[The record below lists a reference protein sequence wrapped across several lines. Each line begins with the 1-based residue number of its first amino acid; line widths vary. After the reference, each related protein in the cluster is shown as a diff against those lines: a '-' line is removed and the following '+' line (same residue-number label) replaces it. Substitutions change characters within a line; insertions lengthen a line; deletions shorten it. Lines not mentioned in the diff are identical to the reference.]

1 MVCDMIHVKSHD
13 MTCAIYMLRLQLFQ
27 DHMSLSDRVKD
38 GGISACV
45 GFANGERLMVEC
57 VMVAL
62 GIADME
68 KVAPVTAGVI
78 NTQKEEDPHRTPKMK
93 PLQELEA
100 TYANFWEYALTELSK
115 TPSGRL
121 GCGHPA
127 RNLRQSRCS
136 WPTYNLDETE
146 LTALRLREQA
156 MDRYTIAFLSCKKQ
170 SRCSWPTYD
179 LDETEL
185 AALRLREQAVERY
198 TIAILSRKVRFSL
211 FPSLE
216 RGTTGRKGNK
226 TSIRRAYSKKK
237 SILSWPAHVLQDRL
251 AENLILQATQAFQL
265 RRADVLAWKKR
276 SREPG
281 ILSWPIPELQDR
293 LAEDI
298 TLQVQ
303 LRRAEVLALSTW
315 LWKFS
320 NRSCKRSGDLLL
332 LKWQTQ
338 RLAARQ
344 VEDILLLAT
353 QAFQLRRAEM
363 QASQL
368 RRAVRGGNL
377 LLLKWPT
384 ARRVAASQVEEI
396 LLRAMQAFQLR
407 KAKVLASSNLKIV
420 EL

>member
-13 MTCAIYMLRLQLFQ
+13 MTCAIYMLRLHLFQ
-27 DHMSLSDRVKD
+27 NHMSLSDRGKD
-38 GGISACV
+38 GGISACI

-78 NTQKEEDPHRTPKMK
+78 NTQKEEDPHRTPKMR

-100 TYANFWEYALTELSK
+100 MYANFWEYALTELSK

-127 RNLRQSRCS
+127 RNLRQ
-136 WPTYNLDETE
+136 L
-146 LTALRLREQA
+146 
-156 MDRYTIAFLSCKKQ
+156 
-170 SRCSWPTYD
+170 RCSWPTYD

-265 RRADVLAWKKR
+265 RRA
-276 SREPG
+276 
-281 ILSWPIPELQDR
+281 
-293 LAEDI
+293 
-298 TLQVQ
+298 
-303 LRRAEVLALSTW
+303 
-315 LWKFS
+315 
-320 NRSCKRSGDLLL
+320 
-332 LKWQTQ
+332 
-338 RLAARQ
+338 
-344 VEDILLLAT
+344 
-353 QAFQLRRAEM
+353 EM